1 MEAILV
7 SLAASFT
14 AGSRGRIPAMPSPVK
29 VPERQDWPGDE
40 RAITRFLAGDVAGF
54 ELIVRRYS
62 SMVFSVAAR
71 MLGPA
76 EAEDVVQETFLR
88 AYRGLERFRGESTL
102 KTWLLAI
109 ALNRIRA
116 RRGILS
122 RLREYF
128 VPNDPKPGQDDGEEL
143 FFSNVP
149 DPNLSPED
157 EALQR
162 QRRQKLRSAMA
173 ALPSEFRT
181 AVILRDLEGMSYQE
195 IAEALEVPVGTVRSR
210 IARGRSML
218 KEQLS

>member
-1 MEAILV
+1 
-7 SLAASFT
+7 
-14 AGSRGRIPAMPSPVK
+14 MPSPVK

-71 MLGPA
+71 MLGPS

-218 KEQLS
+218 KERLS

>member
-1 MEAILV
+1 
-7 SLAASFT
+7 
-14 AGSRGRIPAMPSPVK
+14 MPSPAK
-29 VPERQDWPGDE
+29 VSERQDWPGDE

-62 SMVFSVAAR
+62 AMVFSIAAR
-71 MLGPA
+71 MLGPS

-116 RRGILS
+116 RRGWLA
-122 RLREYF
+122 RLREHF
-128 VPNDPKPGQDDGEEL
+128 VPNTPRQGEDDGDDL

-149 DPNLSPED
+149 DPNLSPEE
-157 EALQR
+157 EAVQR
-162 QRRQKLRSAMA
+162 DRRRRLRSAMA
-173 ALPSEFRT
+173 ALPQEFRT

-195 IAEALEVPVGTVRSR
+195 IADALEVPVGTVRSR
-210 IARGRSML
+210 IARGRTIL